1 MQQQQQQQQYQQQ
14 QQQQQNSFALSDA
27 DLFQFLLG
35 EEAQQAGCNQP
46 KSNEDGFCK
55 FDDSSSGE
63 TQITPKKRKQTSSGG
78 NKPPASTTS
87 RLDFRPIH
95 DHIPESQLKAMSS
108 KERRQLRNKISARN
122 FRNRRKEYVGSLEDE
137 LNQQKAENSQLKLE
151 LKWLKTKVNKLQKE
165 NDKLRVDLVLSGIN
179 MPANTHTPLF
189 DNTSLL
195 NSTMNLSN
203 SSSSSSSDESTLS
216 SPPNLFNDFPDNWD
230 FVLPDAGIQNTSNNT
245 NTYLS
250 HALVPHWNMNQVLSK
265 ETSSPLSTDASI
277 MFQQYPLLA
286 PALMSIVLSHT
297 MTMSTEELLATAKLH
312 PSGTLPPPNFVSDQ
326 KNPFAGSTIMTD
338 KEAKAVWKILEPLT
352 FVNERNLCLTEHE
365 EQAESKRTT
374 ENQAQDNTLTTMTMN
389 ACILMTAFCPL
400 VWLQHR
406 IGRYLCE
413 LAAAQCGARSNTLFT
428 LPQKEQEEEE
438 EEEDPINKKFILCR
452 QFHKVKR
459 YIATTCQ

>member
-1 MQQQQQQQQYQQQ
+1 MSNSKDFSNQALTCASQLNNDNKPMQQQQSPLTQQQ
-14 QQQQQNSFALSDA
+14 QQASFALSDA

-35 EEAQQAGCNQP
+35 EEAQQAGCAQL
-46 KSNEDGFCK
+46 KLNEDSSCK
-55 FDDSSSGE
+55 FEDSSSSE

-87 RLDFRPIH
+87 RLDFRPIN

-151 LKWLKTKVNKLQKE
+151 LKWLKTK
-165 NDKLRVDLVLSGIN
+165 LRVDLMLSGIN
-179 MPANTHTPLF
+179 MPTDTQQPTPLF

-195 NSTMNLSN
+195 NSTLNLSN
-203 SSSSSSSDESTLS
+203 SSSSSFSSSDESTLS
-216 SPPNLFNDFPDNWD
+216 SPPNLFTDFPDNWD
-230 FVLPDAGIQNTSNNT
+230 FVLPGGPGIQNPNNGNT

-265 ETSSPLSTDASI
+265 ETSSHISNDASI

-286 PALMSIVLSHT
+286 PALMSIVLAHT
-297 MTMSTEELLATAKLH
+297 MTMSTEELLATARLS
-312 PSGTLPPPNFVSDQ
+312 PSGPLPPPSTFVRYDE
-326 KNPFAGSTIMTD
+326 KNPLLGN
-338 KEAKAVWKILEPLT
+338 LEPLT
-352 FVNERNLCLTEHE
+352 FMKERRFYLTENE
-365 EQAESKRTT
+365 EQSAEVKQVHQKVYTI
-374 ENQAQDNTLTTMTMN
+374 QDSTLTTMTMN
-389 ACILMTAFCPL
+389 ACILITAFCPL

-406 IGRYLCE
+406 L
-413 LAAAQCGARSNTLFT
+413 
-428 LPQKEQEEEE
+428 EEGEAGEAEE
-438 EEEDPINKKFILCR
+438 EEEDPIDKKFILCR